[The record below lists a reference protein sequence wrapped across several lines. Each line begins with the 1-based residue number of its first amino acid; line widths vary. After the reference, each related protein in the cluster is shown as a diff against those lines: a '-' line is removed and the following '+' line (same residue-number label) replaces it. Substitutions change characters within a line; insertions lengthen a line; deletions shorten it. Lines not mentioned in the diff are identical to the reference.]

1 MTQAFVA
8 LGSNLTSRDTAPPL
22 ILATALKLLRLNA
35 GNPTGLSLLYATPA
49 FPAGSGPDFV
59 NAVIAAEVGDMPPM
73 HVLSRLHLVESALGR
88 ERSVRWG
95 ARTADLDLIAMGDSI
110 LPEEATWQ
118 QWRNLSPARQQQEA
132 PVSLILPHPRLQDR
146 AFVLVPM
153 ADVAGD
159 WRHPVTGLSVAEML
173 ASLPEAARRDVVP
186 LAAPPAEWRLQT
198 SALPLPG
205 GRE

>member
-8 LGSNLTSRDTAPPL
+8 LGSNLTSRNAAPAV
-22 ILATALKLLRLNA
+22 ILSTALKLLRLKEVV
-35 GNPTGLSLLYATPA
+35 PTSLSFLYRTPA

-59 NAVIAAEVGDMPPM
+59 NAVIAVDVGDLLPAE
-73 HVLSRLHLVESALGR
+73 VLSRLHMVESALGR

-95 ARTADLDLIAMGDSI
+95 ARTADLDLVAMGGAV
-110 LPEEATWQ
+110 LPEEATWRR
-118 QWRNLSPARQQQEA
+118 WRELSPPRQQQEA
-132 PVSLILPHPRLQDR
+132 PDTLVLPHPRLQDR

-173 ASLPEAARRDVVP
+173 ASLPEAERRGVVP
-186 LAAPPAEWRLQT
+186 LAAPPEEWRL
-198 SALPLPG
+198 
-205 GRE
+205 